1 MEFSE
6 GTMASAAKAR
16 SLHEAIS
23 PYEQAQQPSQ
33 VDIVSVK
40 CHHLPPICQLENLST
55 FFHFLSQKFS
65 PNFHPLDRLLLHLR
79 EEDGEVSN

>member
-1 MEFSE
+1 MEFSS

-33 VDIVSVK
+33 VDIEYVSRVSFK
-40 CHHLPPICQLENLST
+40 CQHLWVLRSIICIEFEFEFEFRSFIDLN
-55 FFHFLSQKFS
+55 
-65 PNFHPLDRLLLHLR
+65 N
-79 EEDGEVSN
+79 